1 MMRLLNI
8 FFVSAMG
15 KSVYDGELIT
25 SPEWMKPLVVPE
37 MQNLTEL
44 RENLREMFKIDY
56 LEEQFAKFDAQ
67 AKQDLGKVAE
77 ILEPENVRQELVQY
91 FAHIDEQ
98 MQQFSEDIKE

>member
-44 RENLREMFKIDY
+44 R
-56 LEEQFAKFDAQ
+56 
-67 AKQDLGKVAE
+67 GK
-77 ILEPENVRQELVQY
+77 LL
-91 FAHIDEQ
+91 
-98 MQQFSEDIKE
+98 MK